1 MTSTSMKIFLAV
13 LLLCV
18 PLPAV
23 AKDWKGICPG
33 LSTRSDVT
41 RLFRECRDHFAPCE
55 FQLDGDKIRIVFS
68 GLVQDNFYEC
78 SRKLPPDTVLL
89 VEVTPASPVKLKTLR
104 KNLTVKS
111 VRRVSD
117 FSVYLD
123 DEAGVVLKTHK
134 DKVIQL
140 NYIADKRFRCEDYYA
155 NPLKFASV
163 ITHCP
168 PVTLDGPNTTLHAGE
183 IVNLVADIQPDP
195 KMTLVW
201 KTSGGRI
208 LTQTGRQLS
217 LDTSGLDGQALHV
230 SVQARGSCSV
240 ENSMTLQILPHSP

>member
-23 AKDWKGICPG
+23 AKEWKGISPG
-33 LSTRSDVT
+33 ISTRSDVT
-41 RLFRECRDHFAPCE
+41 RLFRECQDPFASCE

-68 GLVQDNFYEC
+68 GLLQDYFYEC

-89 VEVTPASPVKLKTLR
+89 VEVTPGLPVKLKTVR
-104 KNLTVKS
+104 KSVTVKS
-111 VRRVSD
+111 VRRVFD

-123 DEAGVVLKTHK
+123 EKNGVVLKTYK

-140 NYIADKRFRCEDYYA
+140 NYIADERLRCEDYYA
-155 NPLKFASV
+155 NPVKFGSIV
-163 ITHCP
+163 THCP
-168 PVTLDGPNTTLHAGE
+168 PVTLAGPNTTVRAGE
-183 IVNLVADIQPDP
+183 VVNFVADVQPDP

-201 KTSGGRI
+201 KISGGRI
-208 LTQTGRQLS
+208 LTQSGRQLS
-217 LDTSGLDGQALHV
+217 LDTSGLDGQALRV

-240 ENSMTLQILPHSP
+240 ENSVTLQILTHP